1 LTKYFH
7 EIDKYLAEFRAYRSR
22 IPTYGAILMNQELTK
37 VLLVQGFRN
46 QWGFPKGKINE
57 VEDPVDC
64 AVREVTKCV
73 ERDIIGFIVMI

>member
-1 LTKYFH
+1 
-7 EIDKYLAEFRAYRSR
+7 
-22 IPTYGAILMNQELTK
+22 MNQELTK

-64 AVREVTKCV
+64 AVREVTNCV
-73 ERDIIGFIVMI
+73 ERVIIGFIIVM